1 MGRVRNT
8 FIKRNTREI
17 IEKHGEKFTTS
28 FEENKKILDK
38 FVETNSKKI
47 RNRLAGYITFIKKK
61 GISLKIVE

>member
-17 IEKHGEKFTTS
+17 IEKHGDKFGAEFS
-28 FEENKKILDK
+28 DNKKTLDQ
-38 FVETNSKKI
+38 FVRTNSKKI

-61 GISLKIVE
+61 GISLKRVE